1 MATRIAGRD
10 AHGLSRRTAQTGL
23 LVAAFVVPGS
33 FASSLTP
40 RSWTD
45 QGIITGLDTT
55 LNYLLTATTQ
65 DVVEAAAGGVAP
77 RLPWLRAAPPA
88 ARQRAAAFL
97 LDLAIVPLGVA
108 AQRALP
114 RVLDE
119 SVARGLVRQAAWRT
133 TTTGAG
139 AAVFALVQFGTDA
152 LDRRVGAG
160 GRIAGFPVAV
170 PAGLALAAA
179 VDHVR
184 KARSDDS
191 DHDRRVPTAPVQSLA
206 ASAGVVGFLTAFAA
220 AEHALAELAGTT
232 LSRALPGP
240 QQWWRLTG
248 HAAFLGAL
256 AIGGGTLFDH
266 IVRGLEAG
274 ATNYEPVL
282 GASVP
287 PEWIG
292 PTVSGG
298 ADSRIAWATLGRE
311 GRRHAATHVRATP
324 LPSRPEGIPD
334 LSIETVMGRPARA
347 TPVQVY
353 VGLDSGPDARTRV
366 DLAMA
371 EMDRTDAWDRSLLML
386 ISPTGTGYVNYCA
399 VAAAQYL
406 TLGDVATVTLQYSK
420 RPSPLS
426 LGRIGAAREQN
437 RLLWLRVLERLRDRP
452 ADRRPRV
459 VLFGESLGAHTSQ
472 DMLLHWGTLGPQA
485 LGIDRALWIG
495 TPYSS
500 KWMRQVTGVPRPDV
514 DPALVAVVND
524 HAQYAA
530 MPAEDRAP
538 APLRPGQP
546 RQRRRHQVRRR
557 PRHVPPPLARRPAAP
572 RSRRCREPAPA
583 ASRPRCGGGPSP
595 RSSRP

>member
-139 AAVFALVQFGTDA
+139 AAVFAAVQFGTDA

-282 GASVP
+282 GASV
-287 PEWIG
+287 
-292 PTVSGG
+292 
-298 ADSRIAWATLGRE
+298 
-311 GRRHAATHVRATP
+311 
-324 LPSRPEGIPD
+324 
-334 LSIETVMGRPARA
+334 
-347 TPVQVY
+347 
-353 VGLDSGPDARTRV
+353 
-366 DLAMA
+366 
-371 EMDRTDAWDRSLLML
+371 
-386 ISPTGTGYVNYCA
+386 
-399 VAAAQYL
+399 
-406 TLGDVATVTLQYSK
+406 
-420 RPSPLS
+420 RPSGSDPRS
-426 LGRIGAAREQN
+426 AEEPTAASPGPPWAGRAA
-437 RLLWLRVLERLRDRP
+437 
-452 ADRRPRV
+452 
-459 VLFGESLGAHTSQ
+459 G
-472 DMLLHWGTLGPQA
+472 M
-485 LGIDRALWIG
+485 
-495 TPYSS
+495 
-500 KWMRQVTGVPRPDV
+500 
-514 DPALVAVVND
+514 
-524 HAQYAA
+524 
-530 MPAEDRAP
+530 
-538 APLRPGQP
+538 
-546 RQRRRHQVRRR
+546 
-557 PRHVPPPLARRPAAP
+557 PPPMSGRHRCP
-572 RSRRCREPAPA
+572 RGPR
-583 ASRPRCGGGPSP
+583 ASLTCPSTP
-595 RSSRP
+595 